1 MKAKMNL
8 MPCLAA
14 KNQRNHHNP
23 PQYPQLKNPPN
34 QVTTKV
40 PCLATRLAHLLRPK
54 RPLQRPKLHQRP
66 KLRPKN
72 RPPRPKTATT
82 QAARRM
88 ILMLKWT
95 VDPTQISR
103 YVKTFVKIFCFCL
116 YLGYW
121 QPYFY
126 TGLNKNS
133 IRLTVAAFM
142 LLGQFDRIFFDFSPH
157 G

>member
-40 PCLATRLAHLLRPK
+40 PCLATHPAHRLRPK

-66 KLRPKN
+66 KLQPKN

-82 QAARRM
+82 QAATRM

-95 VDPTQISR
+95 VAPTQISK
-103 YVKTFVKIFCFCL
+103 YVKTFVKKSFVFAFIPWVLVKIAVRYLQPTLCFFIF
-116 YLGYW
+116 
-121 QPYFY
+121 
-126 TGLNKNS
+126 TH
-133 IRLTVAAFM
+133 
-142 LLGQFDRIFFDFSPH
+142 D
-157 G
+157 